1 MALADLDQALD
12 FSPEHLSWYQLTI
25 EPNTVFFNRPPQ
37 QPSHDALADISSA
50 GRALLKQSG
59 LTGMRSPPLPSKVVN
74 VAITCT
80 IGSLMTILGL
90 VQAPT
95 GKW

>member
-25 EPNTVFFNRPPQ
+25 EPNTVFFNHPRTNPAMMRSQTFQVPAEPCLNSQ
-37 QPSHDALADISSA
+37 VS
-50 GRALLKQSG
+50 
-59 LTGMRSPPLPSKVVN
+59 TGMRSPPLPSPVVS
-74 VAITCT
+74 VGITCT

-95 GKW
+95 GK